1 MTAREYN
8 IFVRDYSDNAYR
20 FAYTLIKQR
29 EHARDIVQDVFM
41 KLWEQRDNINK
52 DKIKSW
58 IFSSVYHK
66 AIDELR
72 KKKNFSAI
80 ENIKEVVYN
89 DYSSIKED
97 LNKYLDCLPAV
108 QKSALLLKDQEG
120 CKYEEISEI
129 LHLSMQQVKVYIF
142 RARKQMQQL
151 IQQKDNII

>member
-1 MTAREYN
+1 M
-8 IFVRDYSDNAYR
+8 
-20 FAYTLIKQR
+20 
-29 EHARDIVQDVFM
+29 
-41 KLWEQRDNINK
+41 
-52 DKIKSW
+52 
-58 IFSSVYHK
+58 
-66 AIDELR
+66 R

-120 CKYEEISEI
+120 YKYEEISEI